1 MEGLTPR
8 ATRWLLGIGV
18 FYAAVVTRRWR
29 ALWVG
34 VAVALALTLGAML
47 PYGPAGAVRA
57 VLAWAH
63 LGREAAPFGTVG
75 TQSLAGFGAFFGWS
89 QAAVAALGVA
99 CVAAAV
105 LALRRSTQAP
115 LDGLAVAGLVAVLC
129 SPIAWLYYHTL
140 AFPGW
145 LAALTREP
153 GSGSRRAALWCAALL
168 TSGVLTFG
176 LYPRWLGFIGAA
188 NYTWGSLL
196 LLAILVFDR
205 LHQPPPVSQSP

>member
-57 VLAWAH
+57 VLAWGH
-63 LGREAAPFGTVG
+63 LGSEAAPFG
-75 TQSLAGFGAFFGWS
+75 
-89 QAAVAALGVA
+89 AVAALGVA

-115 LDGLAVAGLVAVLC
+115 L
-129 SPIAWLYYHTL
+129 
-140 AFPGW
+140 
-145 LAALTREP
+145 E
-153 GSGSRRAALWCAALL
+153 
-168 TSGVLTFG
+168 
-176 LYPRWLGFIGAA
+176 
-188 NYTWGSLL
+188 